1 MSNALPGMPGK
12 QRRGK
17 AGYITH
23 QDIGSSTAW
32 MPKLRG
38 DCVDAHTERARNRR
52 RSVQMNDVSA
62 IASLS
67 TSLSQNQVETAV
79 AVKTLKLA
87 NDQQKS
93 VASLLDAAV
102 ESAAQIQSHESGKGA
117 AIDVQG

>member
-1 MSNALPGMPGK
+1 
-12 QRRGK
+12 
-17 AGYITH
+17 
-23 QDIGSSTAW
+23 
-32 MPKLRG
+32 
-38 DCVDAHTERARNRR
+38 
-52 RSVQMNDVSA
+52 MNDVSA